1 MWWPGH
7 IPAGAK
13 YDEMMSH
20 IDCWSTLAAMVG
32 LTPPPHGAWTGNDGK
47 PIYFDSIDNSAYV
60 LGQAKHSARR
70 SWVYIDGESF
80 MGARVDVAGDPDNPD
95 LNVAWKYLWTAKDT
109 WLGAEQNLGAIGA
122 AVQLAWP
129 GSMVPFQHALSDSQR
144 PRHLIQRH

>member
-1 MWWPGH
+1 LASAGLDVVARTYPGRR
-7 IPAGAK
+7 
-13 YDEMMSH
+13 E
-20 IDCWSTLAAMVG
+20 VRR
-32 LTPPPHGAWTGNDGK
+32 NDVAQRLLVDARRDGRTH
-47 PIYFDSIDNSAYV
+47 PTSIDNSAYV
-60 LGQAKHSARR
+60 LGQAKHAARR

>member
-1 MWWPGH
+1 LASAGLDVVARTYPGRREVRRNDVTH
-7 IPAGAK
+7 RLLV
-13 YDEMMSH
+13 
-20 IDCWSTLAAMVG
+20 TLAAMVG

-122 AVQLAWP
+122 AVRLPVSLAGIDGAFSACP
-129 GSMVPFQHALSDSQR
+129 V
-144 PRHLIQRH
+144 